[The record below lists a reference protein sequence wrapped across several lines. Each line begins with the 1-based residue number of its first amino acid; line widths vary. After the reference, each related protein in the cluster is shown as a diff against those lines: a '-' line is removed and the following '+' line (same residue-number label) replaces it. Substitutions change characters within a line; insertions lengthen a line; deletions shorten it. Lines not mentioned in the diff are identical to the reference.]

1 MEGRPPSES
10 EGFKPPSSEP
20 DEPATP
26 APGEPAAAGPEA
38 VAPPPEP
45 ATYAAPAP
53 PAAESPRYAG
63 WGYRVGA
70 YLTDSG
76 LALCVAILAAIVF
89 GGDDDDT
96 ESAIVGIA
104 AIAAWILVTSVA
116 MGVFKGQTVGKRI
129 AGIRVVLNDRP
140 VGFGFSLL
148 RDQVLRVL
156 YLVPLFFIVDSIW
169 AAADSQR
176 QSLRDKMVGTHVVHA
191 GANAARAVA
200 IGVLATVL
208 VAGWIALTVALDS
221 DGGADATPTG
231 TGADEPG
238 YSDLDRQVFIDSCTG
253 EGAQESYCAC
263 LFDYIAPRVPYETFN
278 SVESDDP
285 DTWPARL
292 RDTMAAGIDECS

>member
-10 EGFKPPSSEP
+10 EGFKPPGQE
-20 DEPATP
+20 
-26 APGEPAAAGPEA
+26 PGEPTTPAAPAAGGPEA

-45 ATYAAPAP
+45 ATYAAPAE
-53 PAAESPRYAG
+53 AAAPSYAG

-70 YLTDSG
+70 FLTDAG
-76 LALCVAILAAIVF
+76 IALCVAILAGIAV
-89 GGDDDDT
+89 GGDDDD
-96 ESAIVGIA
+96 AQNAVVGITLVVT
-104 AIAAWILVTSVA
+104 WVLVTTVA

-129 AGIRVVLNDRP
+129 AGIRVVINDRP

-169 AAADSQR
+169 AAADGQR
-176 QSLRDKMVGTHVVHA
+176 QSLRDKMVGTHVVRA
-191 GANAARAVA
+191 GANAARAVT

-208 VAGWIALTVALDS
+208 LAGWIALSVALDS
-221 DGGADATPTG
+221 DDSASPTG

-253 EGAQESYCAC
+253 EGAQERYCAC

-285 DTWPARL
+285 DSWPRRL